1 MEEYWKESRGEI
13 PKEIME
19 ENSERILEEL
29 LIMIP
34 DAVSVITRKK
44 IPEGNLEKKSE
55 RSPEGYACLNTR
67 KYY

>member
-13 PKEIME
+13 LKEIME

-34 DAVSVITRKK
+34 DAVSVITR
-44 IPEGNLEKKSE
+44 
-55 RSPEGYACLNTR
+55 
-67 KYY
+67 